1 MTAKITGIGFTV
13 ISKVSATPIQVT
25 PALLNTGFT
34 VIVAVWEAA
43 ELLTLVKDM
52 PEPTPL
58 APIPILGIEEVQLY
72 VV

>member
-1 MTAKITGIGFTV
+1 M

-58 APIPILGIEEVQLY
+58 APIPILGRVEVQLY